1 MARILK
7 ASRLLFTRPLEEVV
21 MSHRAW
27 LYIWGVLVAGMLLSG
42 LAYFGPAA
50 SNQQWLTFAV
60 LTLFATLSQFFEAE
74 APGRQSYYPHTIFFF
89 AGALLLQ
96 PFLFTLLI
104 IIPHLIEWAKERL
117 RNGTHLRAWYIQ
129 PFNISVHIIAG
140 LTAYW
145 IHAILNPNAS
155 YISLVSVIATTLAAL
170 TYVALNHVLIG
181 MALVLARGV
190 SWRESGVLEFENL
203 LTDFIM
209 IYLGSIVAVLW
220 GINPFLIV
228 PALLPLV
235 LMYRALLIPA
245 LKQQAQTD
253 GKTGLLNSRHFA
265 EVFAEEL
272 ERTRRARRPLAMI
285 MADLDLLRAIN
296 NTYGHLAG
304 DVVLAG
310 IGEAIRKTIRGNDI
324 AGRFGG
330 EEFAIILPELESA
343 EARALAERIR
353 LAIEALRFDVAT
365 SPTPIRA
372 TMSLGVACFPA
383 DGDSTTSLT
392 QAADVAVYQAKLN
405 GRNRVVMA
413 ADVPHSIKL
422 EDPAQVDQVAT
433 PFEAES
439 ASQTHP
445 VNQAPQPAPTAVQTT
460 SARLAVPTA
469 IQRAQP
475 SHATEQTPGR
485 VWMLVS
491 GVVAIAIGLT
501 LLGFRAQLQL
511 DLTALLMF
519 AILAM
524 SAELLQIDLYGTG
537 TVSVSVGI
545 AFAAALTSGLPGV
558 AVVCAAIAIGAA
570 VARSGRQQQRPSWY
584 KIAYNWGTHVLA
596 GSVPALAIAILN
608 LRLDMQNLAVLAL
621 PLALA
626 AVAYY
631 AIDTALIAA
640 AISLSTRATFASTW
654 RQQFRWLA
662 GHYLTLCM
670 IGLFLAIAYTTLG
683 WTSMLVFTLPIVMMR
698 YAQQQYVART
708 EDSVRELKRLN
719 HELASANHEV
729 GDASRAIQQLND
741 ELFLTLSKII
751 DARDPYV
758 SGHSAKVADYATS
771 IAAELGLPPERIAPI
786 RQAGLLHDIGKIG
799 VSEHILHKPDK
810 LTPEEYEQVK
820 THANLGAEFL
830 ETARGL
836 RHLAP
841 FVRHH
846 HERWDGRGYP
856 QGLAGEQTP
865 LEARI
870 LAVCDAVEA
879 MASDRPY
886 QRAMSLEEIIVEIQR
901 GRGTHFDPI
910 LADVFIRIADREGAG
925 LLVNSAE
932 QVTQRQASA
941 QYEHAQAGQLLQFIT
956 ECA

>member
-1 MARILK
+1 
-7 ASRLLFTRPLEEVV
+7 

-27 LYIWGVLVAGMLLSG
+27 VYIWGVLAAGALLSG
-42 LAYFGPAA
+42 FAYFGPAA
-50 SNQQWLTFAV
+50 PAQQWLTFAA

-74 APGRQSYYPHTIFFF
+74 APRHQFYYPHMIFFF
-89 AGALLLQ
+89 AGALLLN

-104 IIPHLIEWAKERL
+104 IIPHLIEWAKKRL
-117 RNGTHLRAWYIQ
+117 ADTTHLRAWYIQ

-140 LTAYW
+140 LTAYR
-145 IHAILNPNAS
+145 IHHILNPDAS
-155 YISLVSVIATTLAAL
+155 YISLISVIATTLAAL

-181 MALVLARGV
+181 MALVLARGM

-220 GINPFLIV
+220 RMNPFLIV
-228 PALLPLV
+228 AALLPLV

-245 LKQQAQTD
+245 LKHQARTD
-253 GKTGLLNSRHFA
+253 GKTGLLNARHFA
-265 EVFAEEL
+265 DVFAVEL
-272 ERTRRARRPLAMI
+272 ERTRRANRPLAVI
-285 MADLDLLRAIN
+285 MADLDLLRVIN

-304 DVVLAG
+304 DIVLAG

-330 EEFAIILPELESA
+330 EEFAIILPELEPA
-343 EARALAERIR
+343 EAQALADRIR

-365 SPTPIRA
+365 SSEPIYA

-405 GRNRVVMA
+405 GRNRVVMS

-422 EDPAQVDQVAT
+422 ENPAQIEQVAAT
-433 PFEAES
+433 LETES
-439 ASQTHP
+439 ARP
-445 VNQAPQPAPTAVQTT
+445 PQPVGQVSQLACSAVQTVLPHPPAPPA
-460 SARLAVPTA
+460 SKQP
-469 IQRAQP
+469 QP
-475 SHATEQTPGR
+475 SHKAEQTPGR
-485 VWMLVS
+485 IWALIS
-491 GVVAIAIGLT
+491 SVVAIALGLT
-501 LLGFRAQLQL
+501 LLGFHTRPQL
-511 DLTALLMF
+511 DLVALLLF
-519 AILAM
+519 AILAL

-545 AFAAALTSGLPGV
+545 AFAAALTNGLPGV
-558 AVVCAAIAIGAA
+558 AIVSAAIAVGAA
-570 VARSGRQQQRPSWY
+570 IARSGRERQHPSWY

-596 GSVPALAIAILN
+596 GSVPALAIAILQPQLN
-608 LRLDMQNLAVLAL
+608 IQNLAVLAL

-626 AVAYY
+626 AIAYY

-640 AISLSTRATFASTW
+640 AISLSTGAPFAGVW

-662 GHYLTLCM
+662 SHYLTLCM

-683 WTSMLVFTLPIVMMR
+683 WTSMLIFTLPILMMR

-708 EDSVRELKRLN
+708 EESVHELKRLN

-729 GDASRAIQQLND
+729 SDASRAIQQLND

-758 SGHSAKVADYATS
+758 AGHSTKVADYATS
-771 IAAELGLPPERIAPI
+771 IAAELGLPEARIASI

-799 VSEHILHKPDK
+799 ISEHILHKPSR
-810 LTPEEYEQVK
+810 LTLEEYEQIK
-820 THANLGAEFL
+820 MHAEIGAEFL
-830 ETARGL
+830 ETAHGL

-846 HERWDGRGYP
+846 HERWDGYGYP

-886 QRAMSLEEIIVEIQR
+886 QRAMSLEEIIAEIQR

-910 LADVFIRIADREGAG
+910 LADVFISITEREGAG

-932 QVTQRQASA
+932 QVTRKQSSFL
-941 QYEHAQAGQLLQFIT
+941 HGHSLT
-956 ECA
+956 EQVFLFGNERA

>member
-1 MARILK
+1 
-7 ASRLLFTRPLEEVV
+7 

-27 LYIWGVLVAGMLLSG
+27 VYIWGVLAAGTLLSG
-42 LAYFGPAA
+42 FAYFEPAA
-50 SNQQWLTFAV
+50 SPQQWLTFAA

-74 APGRQSYYPHTIFFF
+74 APGRQSYYLHTIFFF

-96 PFLFTLLI
+96 PFPFTLLI
-104 IIPHLIEWAKERL
+104 IIPHLLEWAKERL
-117 RNGTHLRAWYIQ
+117 RNSTHLRAWYIQ

-145 IHAILNPNAS
+145 IHALLNPNNS
-155 YISLVSVIATTLAAL
+155 YISLIWVLATTLAAL
-170 TYVALNHVLIG
+170 IYVALNHLLIG

-253 GKTGLLNSRHFA
+253 GKTGLLNARHFA

-272 ERTRRARRPLAMI
+272 ERSRRTHRPLAVI
-285 MADLDLLRAIN
+285 MADLDLLRTIN

-304 DVVLAG
+304 DTVLAG

-330 EEFAIILPELESA
+330 EEFVIILPELEPA
-343 EARALAERIR
+343 DAYALAERIR
-353 LAIEALRFDVAT
+353 LAIEALHFDVAT

-372 TMSLGVACFPA
+372 TMSLGVACFPD

-392 QAADVAVYQAKLN
+392 QAADVAVYQAKLK
-405 GRNRVVMA
+405 GRNRIVMA

-422 EDPAQVDQVAT
+422 EDPAQADQVMAMV
-433 PFEAES
+433 EAE
-439 ASQTHP
+439 ATVKFQP
-445 VNQAPQPAPTAVQTT
+445 VNRVPPPTSIT
-460 SARLAVPTA
+460 SQITPTHVAARPLIEHSPPSLAA
-469 IQRAQP
+469 E
-475 SHATEQTPGR
+475 HAPGR
-485 VWMLVS
+485 IWMLVS
-491 GVVAIAIGLT
+491 SVVAMAIGLT
-501 LLGFRAQLQL
+501 LLGFHAQPQL

-519 AILAM
+519 AILAV

-537 TVSVSVGI
+537 TVSVSVVIG
-545 AFAAALTSGLPGV
+545 FAAAITSGLPGV
-558 AVVCAAIAIGAA
+558 AIVSAAIAVGAA
-570 VARSGRQQQRPSWY
+570 VARSYRPQQRPYWY

-596 GSVPALAIAILN
+596 GSVPALTMAILH
-608 LRLDMQNLAVLAL
+608 LRLDVQNMVVLAF
-621 PLALA
+621 PLAFA
-626 AVAYY
+626 AGAYY
-631 AIDTALIAA
+631 TIDTALIAT
-640 AISLSTRATFASTW
+640 AISLSTRAAFTAIW

-683 WTSMLVFTLPIVMMR
+683 WTSMLVFTLPIIMMR
-698 YAQQQYVART
+698 YTQQQYVART

-719 HELASANHEV
+719 QELANANQEV
-729 GDASRAIQQLND
+729 GDASRAIHQLND

-758 SGHSAKVADYATS
+758 SGHSAKVADYAIS
-771 IAAELGLPPERIAPI
+771 IAAELGLPAERITPL

-799 VSEHILHKPDK
+799 ISEHILHKPAK
-810 LTPEEYEQVK
+810 LTPEEYEQIK

-856 QGLAGEQTP
+856 QGLVGEETP

-886 QRAMSLEEIIVEIQR
+886 QRAMSLEEIIVEIRR
-901 GRGTHFDPI
+901 GRGTHFDP
-910 LADVFIRIADREGAG
+910 LIADIFIGIAEREGTQ

-932 QVTQRQASA
+932 QVTQRQANA
-941 QYEHAQAGQLLQFIT
+941 QYEHTQAVQLLRWRKEQA
-956 ECA
+956 EVGSV

>member
-1 MARILK
+1 
-7 ASRLLFTRPLEEVV
+7 

-27 LYIWGVLVAGMLLSG
+27 AYIWGVLIVGTLLSG

-50 SNQQWLTFAV
+50 SNQQWLTFAA

-74 APGRQSYYPHTIFFF
+74 APGRQYYYPHMIFFF
-89 AGALLLQ
+89 AGTLLLNPFLVALL
-96 PFLFTLLI
+96 I
-104 IIPHLIEWAKERL
+104 SIPHLIEWAKERL
-117 RNGTHLRAWYIQ
+117 AGSTHLRAWYIQ

-140 LTAYW
+140 LSAYW
-145 IHAILNPNAS
+145 IHVTLNPNAS
-155 YISLVSVIATTLAAL
+155 YNSLVSVIATTLAAL
-170 TYVALNHVLIG
+170 TYVALNHLLIG
-181 MALVLARGV
+181 MVLVLARGI

-203 LTDFIM
+203 LTDFIL
-209 IYLGSIVAVLW
+209 IYLGSIIAVLW
-220 GINPFLIV
+220 GINPFLIF

-235 LMYRALLIPA
+235 LMYRALLIPT
-245 LKQQAQTD
+245 LKHQAQTD
-253 GKTGLLNSRHFA
+253 GKTGLLNARHFA
-265 EVFAEEL
+265 EVFTEEL
-272 ERTRRARRPLAMI
+272 DRTRRARRPLAVI
-285 MADLDLLRAIN
+285 MADLDLLRTIN

-330 EEFAIILPELESA
+330 EEFAIILPELEPA
-343 EARALAERIR
+343 DAHALAERIR

-365 SPTPIRA
+365 SPIPISA

-383 DGDSTTSLT
+383 DGDSPTSLT

-422 EDPAQVDQVAT
+422 ENPAQVDQAAAT
-433 PFEAES
+433 LEAES
-439 ASQTHP
+439 ISQPHQ
-445 VNQAPQPAPTAVQTT
+445 VNQCPASASTMVQTT
-460 SARLAVPTA
+460 PAHLAVQLA
-469 IQRAQP
+469 IKQP
-475 SHATEQTPGR
+475 QPIHTTELTSGR

-491 GVVAIAIGLT
+491 GVVAIAIGLA
-501 LLGFRAQLQL
+501 LLGFRAQPQL
-511 DLTALLMF
+511 DLTALLLF
-519 AILAM
+519 VILAVT
-524 SAELLQIDLYGTG
+524 AELLQIDLYGTG

-545 AFAAALTSGLPGV
+545 AFAAALTNGLPGV
-558 AVVCAAIAIGAA
+558 VIVSAGIAVGAA
-570 VARSGRQQQRPSWY
+570 VARLGWQQHHPSWY

-596 GSVPALAIAILN
+596 GSVPALAIATLS
-608 LRLDMQNLAVLAL
+608 LQLDMQNLAVLAL
-621 PLALA
+621 PLGLA
-626 AVAYY
+626 AIAYY

-640 AISLSTRATFASTW
+640 AISLSTNAAFVGLW

-662 GHYLTLCM
+662 SHYLTLCM
-670 IGLFLAIAYTTLG
+670 IGMFLAIAYTTLG
-683 WTSMLVFTLPIVMMR
+683 WTSMLVFTLPILMMR

-708 EDSVRELKRLN
+708 EESVRELKRLN
-719 HELASANHEV
+719 HELASANQEV
-729 GDASRAIQQLND
+729 GGASRAIQQLND
-741 ELFLTLSKII
+741 ELFLTLAKII

-758 SGHSAKVADYATS
+758 AGHSAKVADYATW
-771 IAAELGLPPERIAPI
+771 IAAELNLPAERIAPI

-799 VSEHILHKPDK
+799 VAEHILHKPGK

-830 ETARGL
+830 ETSRGL

-846 HERWDGRGYP
+846 HERWDGCGYP

-886 QRAMSLEEIIVEIQR
+886 QRAMSLEEIIAEVQR
-901 GRGTHFDPI
+901 GRGTHFDPM
-910 LADVFIRIADREGAG
+910 LADVFMRIAEREGAR
-925 LLVNSAE
+925 LLINSAE
-932 QVTQRQASA
+932 QVTRKQSGVLHGHSLPEPMLRFGN
-941 QYEHAQAGQLLQFIT
+941 EPT
-956 ECA
+956 

>member
-1 MARILK
+1 
-7 ASRLLFTRPLEEVV
+7 

-27 LYIWGVLVAGMLLSG
+27 VYIWGVLTTGTLLSG

-50 SNQQWLTFAV
+50 STQQWLTFAA

-74 APGRQSYYPHTIFFF
+74 APGRQYYYPHMIFFF
-89 AGALLLQ
+89 AGALLLD
-96 PFLFTLLI
+96 PFLFALLI
-104 IIPHLIEWAKERL
+104 LIPHLIEWAKERL
-117 RNGTHLRAWYIQ
+117 AGSVHLRAWYIQ

-145 IHAILNPNAS
+145 IHASLNPNAS

-170 TYVALNHVLIG
+170 TYVALNHMLIG

-190 SWRESGVLEFENL
+190 SWRESGVLAFENL

-220 GINPFLIV
+220 GMNPFLII

-245 LKQQAQTD
+245 LKHQARID
-253 GKTGLLNSRHFA
+253 GKTGLLNARHFA

-285 MADLDLLRAIN
+285 MADLDLLRVVN

-330 EEFAIILPELESA
+330 EEFAIILPELQPA
-343 EARALAERIR
+343 EAHALAERIR

-383 DGDSTTSLT
+383 DGDSTASLT

-405 GRNRVVMA
+405 GRNRVVMV

-422 EDPAQVDQVAT
+422 EDPAQADQAVAT
-433 PFEAES
+433 FEAEA
-439 ASQTHP
+439 ASQSHP
-445 VNQAPQPAPTAVQTT
+445 VNQAPMPAPAIVQ
-460 SARLAVPTA
+460 SIPAGPADPPA
-469 IQRAQP
+469 IKRPQP
-475 SHATEQTPGR
+475 NHSTEQTSSR

-491 GVVAIAIGLT
+491 GVVAISIGLT
-501 LLGFRAQLQL
+501 LLGFRAPHQL

-519 AILAM
+519 AILAV

-545 AFAAALTSGLPGV
+545 AFAVALTSGLPGV
-558 AVVCAAIAIGAA
+558 AVVSAAIAVGAA
-570 VARSGRQQQRPSWY
+570 VGRSGHQQGRPSWY

-596 GSVPALAIAILN
+596 GCVPALVIAILN
-608 LRLDMQNLAVLAL
+608 LQLDMQNLAVLAL

-640 AISLSTRATFASTW
+640 TISLSTSATFAGIW

-662 GHYLTLCM
+662 GHYLTLCT

-683 WTSMLVFTLPIVMMR
+683 WTSMLVFTLPIIMMR

-708 EDSVRELKRLN
+708 EESVRELKRLN

-729 GDASRAIQQLND
+729 GDASRAIQELND

-751 DARDPYV
+751 DARDPHV
-758 SGHSAKVADYATS
+758 SGHAAKVADYATS
-771 IAAELGLPPERIAPI
+771 IAAELGLPAERIEPI

-810 LTPEEYEQVK
+810 LTPEEYEHVK

-841 FVRHH
+841 FIRHH
-846 HERWDGRGYP
+846 HERWDGGGYP

-886 QRAMSLEEIIVEIQR
+886 QRAMSLEEIIVEVQR
-901 GRGTHFDPI
+901 GQGTHFDPI
-910 LADVFIRIADREGAG
+910 IADVFIRIAEREGAR
-925 LLVNSAE
+925 LLANSAE
-932 QVTQRQASA
+932 QVTQPQANA
-941 QYEHAQAGQLLQFIT
+941 QYEHAQAGKLLQLRN
-956 ECA
+956 ERV